1 MKKEKTSSDIVK
13 KQQKTIEK
21 NRDSKKTKQQLLV
34 KEIQE
39 KAHNEL
45 LPALKNKME
54 EVSKYIENRM
64 STGDFLNSSQVMS
77 LIARRSL
84 LEIASAGNVSY
95 TPQEVGA
102 AFNYYLDMIDKIN
115 QIKKFPPTI
124 ESFCL
129 FMGISVPT
137 YNNWLADPDK
147 KNIMDYIHS
156 YLLGAINTSTLT
168 KEVETIAGIYT
179 TKTMGKIEQQAPMV
193 IEHKKTTDVDS
204 IQAQIQAL
212 KKDNIIEADFEEVSD
227 NDN

>member
-1 MKKEKTSSDIVK
+1 MPKTNKELIAQKKKTFN
-13 KQQKTIEK
+13 K
-21 NRDSKKTKQQLLV
+21 NMDAKKTKERNLV
-34 KEIQE
+34 KELQE

-45 LPALKNKME
+45 MPALKNKME
-54 EVSKYIENRM
+54 EVSKFIEQRM
-64 STGDFLNSSQVMS
+64 SKSGEFLNSSQIMS

-84 LEIASAGNVSY
+84 VEIASAGNISY
-95 TPQEVGA
+95 TPQEIGA
-102 AFNYYLDMIDKIN
+102 AFNYYLDMVDKIN

-129 FMGISVPT
+129 FMGITVPT
-137 YNNWLADPDK
+137 YNSWLADPDK

-156 YLLGAINTSTLT
+156 YLLGALNTSTLT

-204 IQAQIQAL
+204 IRAQIKAL
-212 KKDNIIEADFEEVSD
+212 KKDNIIEAEFDEAKYD
-227 NDN
+227 GN